1 MASGQTS
8 FSRITVTD
16 DEGDDEVVIHTS
28 PRSFDSAADDEADE
42 VALDDDERYAEYD
55 EFDDAEGADDAEELD
70 EAAAPEEDRTDSAA
84 ASAGEVPMSL
94 MQKVIVVC
102 AVVFVVGF
110 CIYYAFAY

>member
-28 PRSFDSAADDEADE
+28 PRSFDSVADDEADE
-42 VALDDDERYAEYD
+42 AALDDERYAEYD
-55 EFDDAEGADDAEELD
+55 EPDDAVEFDDAEELD